1 VNEIRTKVISGRKES
16 LVTAV
21 CILQR
26 NSSTSTSVSSENEAG
41 PVEFRCFTTLGDEVK
56 LSGISK

>member
-1 VNEIRTKVISGRKES
+1 VNEIRRKIISGRKES

-21 CILQR
+21 CILLR
-26 NSSTSTSVSSENEAG
+26 NWSTPTAVSSENEAG
-41 PVEFRCFTTLGDEVK
+41 PVELCCFTTFGDEVK